1 MKYLKVLFYIVNF
14 TIVYGQKP
22 LSIEK
27 PKIDERVELLSIVF
41 RLAESKEYSSNSFKG
56 YTEKINDYYLA
67 YRNHPLI
74 NFVKKIRIEN
84 GLGYDA
90 VMNMAIHLD
99 NDFNPLIQ
107 FTNDI
112 PDTRWGKDN
121 AVKFTQ
127 LLKKFYLDTNSRKFF
142 KNNTSLYK
150 KVCETFHPIYKKLDL
165 NWYKTFYGKEPNEEF
180 VIILSPGNGESN
192 YGPSITLPNGI
203 RRVYA
208 ILGVSETD
216 TSGNAKFTFENY
228 FSLLLH
234 EFNHSFVNYL
244 LEQNPKLFKSNGEKI
259 YKAIEPEM
267 REQAYG
273 NWETMINEALVRAA
287 VIKYMI
293 DHEYSPKEIEREINE
308 QLGRSFF
315 WINELVDE
323 LIKYDQNR
331 NKFKTLESYY
341 NEIAK
346 AYNNFASKTKDY
358 LNSRDKKRPKII
370 SISEFTNGNQEV
382 DHEIKTIT
390 INFDREIRDGYSFD
404 KGKKGEDFLPEVIK
418 VEMHENRKS
427 VTLFVELRPNKEY
440 QFLAT
445 RYGFKSIDG
454 IPIDDFEINFKTK
467 P

>member
-1 MKYLKVLFYIVNF
+1 MKLFF
-14 TIVYGQKP
+14 TILSLVIFKIGFGQENQ
-22 LSIEK
+22 LIEK
-27 PKIDERVELLSIVF
+27 PTIDERIELLSIVF
-41 RLAESKEYSSNSFKG
+41 RLAGCSEYSSELFKT
-56 YTEKINDYYLA
+56 YTDKINEHYQPFKE
-67 YRNHPLI
+67 HPLI
-74 NFVKKIRIEN
+74 IFTKELRLKN
-84 GLGYDA
+84 GVGYDA
-90 VMNMAIHLD
+90 VMNMAIHL
-99 NDFNPLIQ
+99 NNELKPLIE
-107 FTNDI
+107 FNDKI
-112 PDTRWGKDN
+112 PDERWGKNN
-121 AVKFTQ
+121 AGKFID
-127 LLKKFYLDTNSRKFF
+127 LLQRFYFDTNSDHFF
-142 KNNTSLYK
+142 RTNKGLFEKLTESF
-150 KVCETFHPIYKKLDL
+150 TPIYRELDI
-165 NWYKTFYGKEPNEEF
+165 NWYKSFYGKEPNEEF
-180 VIILSPGNGESN
+180 LIILSPGNGYSN
-192 YGPSITLPNGI
+192 YGPSISLPNGK
-203 RRVYA
+203 RKVYS

-216 TSGNAKFTFENY
+216 HAGNAKFTFEKY
-228 FSLLLH
+228 FPLLLH

-244 LEQNPKLFKSNGEKI
+244 LERNPEPFTENGEKI
-259 YKAIEPEM
+259 YKALEPEM

-293 DHEYSPKEIEREINE
+293 DHDYSPKEIEREINE

-315 WINELVDE
+315 WIIELVDE

-331 NKFKTLESYY
+331 NEFKTLESYY
-341 NEIAK
+341 NVIAK
-346 AYNNFASKTKDY
+346 AYNNFASKTNDY
-358 LNSRDKKRPKII
+358 LNSRNKKRPKII

-427 VTLFVELRPNKEY
+427 VTLFVELKPNKEY

-454 IPIDDFEINFKTK
+454 IPINDFEINFKTK